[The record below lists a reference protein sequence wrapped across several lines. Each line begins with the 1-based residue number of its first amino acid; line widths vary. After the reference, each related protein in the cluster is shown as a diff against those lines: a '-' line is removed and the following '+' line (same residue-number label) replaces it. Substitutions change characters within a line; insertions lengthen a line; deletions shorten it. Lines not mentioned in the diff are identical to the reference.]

1 MEQKQ
6 VQNQWIPLPAEDDE
20 DEEEMTDTIA
30 LEGKIPPH
38 HKKYTT
44 FSTGVTPPSSSSS
57 FSSTSPISNGHSNG
71 VSSGSVEEPLIL
83 KEEEKETP
91 IQKDEEVEEI
101 GNVVETGNH
110 ESEAIGLGIVAE
122 FVGDAINGEAIH
134 CNTATIDV
142 AAFQNSSA
150 VYFDKQQ
157 GMWKCHHCSWTKRID
172 SSWNVPQYDDLPMN
186 HKTMIQYGPCFFC
199 EIKGNEVNALEGVKN
214 GDGERSVLPESN
226 GEGESEI
233 QVENSDIQNGLLN
246 EVNQNDKVH
255 STSEISPLHNSSK
268 VQVTTSEAIGDE
280 TSAKAIPNLTK
291 EIDQQLEDLNV
302 EAVLAKQET
311 HDLFCPNCN
320 SCITKRVILRKRKR
334 NIPKLDTETKPDKS
348 DAKRISS
355 SSAHD
360 VNQGGNASTIS
371 DAGSQLAHDAN
382 QDGRA
387 TGISD
392 AGSLLAPAGNYEPE
406 TEPEV
411 FRCSTCLS
419 FFIALRNGLFP
430 CFADAREPETSQPL
444 IIPASNLENPSNVA
458 APNANWFTSL
468 FTSKGKKAREHA
480 VDAASVENSRAGS
493 SEPHNPS
500 STAANMQTTKGN
512 DHPEG
517 PLADRAISNNV
528 KLAPDNKPE
537 HGVNSPNPSSVKL
550 VTTEA
555 GKENDIKSRISPGG
569 EPLDDQKRLK
579 SSIQNNLSSIQPS
592 THSFSDVMN
601 ESQKVGVDF
610 IDSSAKEPFLT
621 ENVKTD
627 VGEKKNDS
635 VDMIKTDM
643 PSMNFPGDMASKSNN
658 VPSATAAIT
667 EGSLIHRK
675 SLKGV
680 DKSPEISQNGYSS
693 LVQEA
698 QSPAQAYGSA
708 VVASDTGALKSSTPQ
723 TADNVPVQSTVTEPH
738 TQIDIEEQPRA
749 EIGEPP
755 LKLEILKSIVY
766 GGLLESITSLGIVSS
781 AAGSGAVPL
790 NIVAMGF
797 ANLIGGLFIIFH
809 NLIELRNDHSG
820 GDLHQTNFMQ
830 EDRYQAQLG
839 RRANFLLHVV
849 VAILSFLIFGAVP
862 IIVYGLL
869 IHKNY
874 SAELKL
880 AIMAVT
886 SITCIILL
894 ATGKVYTKG
903 PPKSYTTT
911 LLQYVTL
918 ALAASGVSYIAGG
931 LIHNL
936 LENFNGPE
944 SGFAL
949 TIPTTGT
956 RSTVKPAWVPY

>member
-1 MEQKQ
+1 MEQEQ
-6 VQNQWIPLPAEDDE
+6 VQNQWIPLTVEDDDD
-20 DEEEMTDTIA
+20 DEEEEMKDTIS
-30 LEGKIPPH
+30 LEGRISLH
-38 HKKYTT
+38 HKKDTPL
-44 FSTGVTPPSSSSS
+44 SIGVTSPSSSSS
-57 FSSTSPISNGHSNG
+57 FSSTSPISNGHING
-71 VSSGSVEEPLIL
+71 VLSGSVEEPLIL

-91 IQKDEEVEEI
+91 IEKDE
-101 GNVVETGNH
+101 GVVENGNH

-122 FVGDAINGEAIH
+122 FAGDTINGEAIN
-134 CNTATIDV
+134 CSTANIDV
-142 AAFQNSSA
+142 DAFQNNSG

-157 GMWKCHHCSWTKRID
+157 G
-172 SSWNVPQYDDLPMN
+172 
-186 HKTMIQYGPCFFC
+186 
-199 EIKGNEVNALEGVKN
+199 NEVNGLEGVRN
-214 GDGERSVLPESN
+214 GDDERSVLPESN
-226 GEGESEI
+226 REGESEI

-255 STSEISPLHNSSK
+255 SRSELSPLHNSPK
-268 VQVTTSEAIGDE
+268 VQATTSETFGDE

-291 EIDQQLEDLNV
+291 EIDQQLEDFNV
-302 EAVLAKQET
+302 EVVLAKQET
-311 HDLFCPNCN
+311 HDLFCPNCK

-348 DAKRISS
+348 DTKRLNS

-360 VNQGGNASTIS
+360 VNQGGHASAIS
-371 DAGSQLAHDAN
+371 DAGSLLAHDAN
-382 QDGRA
+382 HDGHA

-392 AGSLLAPAGNYEPE
+392 AGSLLVPTDNFEPE
-406 TEPEV
+406 SEPEV

-444 IIPASNLENPSNVA
+444 ILPASNLENPSNVI

-468 FTSKGKKAREHA
+468 FTSKGEKAKEHA

-493 SEPHNPS
+493 SEPRNPS

-512 DHPEG
+512 GHPEG
-517 PLADRAISNNV
+517 LLADRAISNNV

-537 HGVNSPNPSSVKL
+537 HGVNSPNSSSAKL
-550 VTTEA
+550 VMIKA
-555 GKENDIKSRISPGG
+555 GKENDIKFRIPSGS

-579 SSIQNNLSSIQPS
+579 SPIQNHLSSIQPS
-592 THSFSDVMN
+592 THSFSNAMN
-601 ESQKVGVDF
+601 ESQKVGVGF
-610 IDSSAKEPFLT
+610 IDSSAREPFLT
-621 ENVKTD
+621 ENVKN
-627 VGEKKNDS
+627 KNDS

-643 PSMNFPGDMASKSNN
+643 PSMNFPGDMASKSEN

-667 EGSLIHRK
+667 EGSLVHEISH
-675 SLKGV
+675 KGV
-680 DKSPEISQNGYSS
+680 DKTPEISQNGYSS

-698 QSPAQAYGSA
+698 QSPAQAFGSA

-723 TADNVPVQSTVTEPH
+723 TADDVPVQPIVTEPH
-738 TQIDIEEQPRA
+738 TQIDIGEQPRA
-749 EIGEPP
+749 ETGEPP
-755 LKLEILKSIVY
+755 LKWEILKSIVY

-781 AAGSGAVPL
+781 AAGSGAIPL

-809 NLIELRNDHSG
+809 NLIELRNAHSG
-820 GDLHQTNFMQ
+820 GDLQQTNLMQ
-830 EDRYQAQLG
+830 EDRYQEQLG

-874 SAELKL
+874 SGELKL
-880 AIMAVT
+880 AVVAVT
-886 SITCIILL
+886 SIICIILL
-894 ATGKVYTKG
+894 ATGKVYTKST
-903 PPKSYTTT
+903 PKSYTTS

-931 LIHNL
+931 LIDHL

-944 SGFAL
+944 SGFVL
-949 TIPTTGT
+949 TIPSTGT
-956 RSTVKPAWVPY
+956 RSVKPAWVPY

>member
-1 MEQKQ
+1 MEQEQ
-6 VQNQWIPLPAEDDE
+6 VQNQWIPLPAEDN
-20 DEEEMTDTIA
+20 DEEEEEIKDTIA
-30 LEGKIPPH
+30 LERKIPPH
-38 HKKYTT
+38 HKKDTT
-44 FSTGVTPPSSSSS
+44 FSTDVTPPSSSSF

-83 KEEEKETP
+83 KEEEKEP
-91 IQKDEEVEEI
+91 HIQKDEGVSE
-101 GNVVETGNH
+101 NGNH

-134 CNTATIDV
+134 CTTATIDV

-157 GMWKCHHCSWTKRID
+157 G
-172 SSWNVPQYDDLPMN
+172 
-186 HKTMIQYGPCFFC
+186 
-199 EIKGNEVNALEGVKN
+199 NEVNGLEGVQN

-255 STSEISPLHNSSK
+255 SRSELSPLHNSSE
-268 VQVTTSEAIGDE
+268 VQATTPQAFGDE
-280 TSAKAIPNLTK
+280 TSAKATANLTN
-291 EIDQQLEDLNV
+291 EIDQQLEDFNV

-334 NIPKLDTETKPDKS
+334 NIPKLDTETKPDKP
-348 DAKRISS
+348 DTKRGNSS
-355 SSAHD
+355 SED
-360 VNQGGNASTIS
+360 DVIVNQGGHAS
-371 DAGSQLAHDAN
+371 A
-382 QDGRA
+382 
-387 TGISD
+387 ISD
-392 AGSLLAPAGNYEPE
+392 AGSLLAHDVNQGGHEIGIPDAGSLAAPAGNYEPE
-406 TEPEV
+406 SEPEV

-444 IIPASNLENPSNVA
+444 IIPASNLENPSHVA
-458 APNANWFTSL
+458 APNANWFSSL
-468 FTSKGKKAREHA
+468 FTSKEKKPREHA
-480 VDAASVENSRAGS
+480 VDADFVENSRAGS
-493 SEPHNPS
+493 SEPHHPS
-500 STAANMQTTKGN
+500 STAINMQTTIGN
-512 DHPEG
+512 GHPEG

-537 HGVNSPNPSSVKL
+537 HGVNSPNPSSVQLVTTEAGKENGHPEGPLTDRAISNNVKLAPDNEPEHGVNSPNPSAVKL

-555 GKENDIKSRISPGG
+555 GKENYIKSRISSGS
-569 EPLDDQKRLK
+569 EPLDDQKYLK
-579 SSIQNNLSSIQPS
+579 SSIQNNLPSIQPS
-592 THSFSDVMN
+592 IHSFSNVMN
-601 ESQKVGVDF
+601 ESEKVGVDF
-610 IDSSAKEPFLT
+610 IDSSSKEPFLT

-635 VDMIKTDM
+635 VDMMKTDM
-643 PSMNFPGDMASKSNN
+643 PSMNFPGDMASKSEH
-658 VPSATAAIT
+658 VPSATAAIA
-667 EGSLIHRK
+667 EGSLIRK
-675 SLKGV
+675 KSHKGV
-680 DKSPEISQNGYSS
+680 EKSPAITQNGHSS

-698 QSPAQAYGSA
+698 QSPAQAFSNA
-708 VVASDTGALKSSTPQ
+708 VVASDTAGALKSSTPQ
-723 TADNVPVQSTVTEPH
+723 TADGVPVQSTVAEPH
-738 TQIDIEEQPRA
+738 TEIDIGEQPRA
-749 EIGEPP
+749 EMGEPP
-755 LKLEILKSIVY
+755 LKWEILKSIVY

-820 GDLHQTNFMQ
+820 GDLQQTNFMQ

-839 RRANFLLHVV
+839 RRANFLLHIV
-849 VAILSFLIFGAVP
+849 VAILSFLIFGSVP

-874 SAELKL
+874 SGELKF
-880 AIMAVT
+880 AVVAVT
-886 SITCIILL
+886 SIICIILL
-894 ATGKVYTKG
+894 AIGKVYTKST
-903 PPKSYTTT
+903 PKSYTTT
-911 LLQYVTL
+911 LLRYVTL

-931 LIHNL
+931 LIDNL
-936 LENFNGPE
+936 LENFNDPK
-944 SGFAL
+944 SGFVL
-949 TIPTTGT
+949 TIPSTGT
-956 RSTVKPAWVPY
+956 RSVKPAWVPY